1 MDGIKGWQMH
11 SKIFKI
17 FPTNTFDRFVEQL
30 PPSPLKPSALLPLL
44 PLYFKEGFL
53 DWIAFIISLQIP
65 LFLRGGSRGRSGSRW
80 CLVACLR
87 RLSSGQIT
95 KLKVSTEISITSLS
109 RPPPER
115 AIVCLRASASGRYIQ
130 ATTPIAIIGIIII
143 IIFVLNAIIVGVYL
157 VIYSRHMC
165 VPWYNCLARRRCTLS
180 NTAQANKYIC
190 WWCGHFYFFI
200 FSFQKSSFCLF
211 VQPIF
216 LLCPAYI
223 SFSFA
228 RLYFLPGQ
236 IEGRSEDIFPCQA
249 GGRREDI
256 AARLIT
262 LYPTNASPRALP
274 LLLLLLQQFTFSFW
288 KLDIWEGRRLLIK
301 LGN

>member
-130 ATTPIAIIGIIII
+130 ATTPIAIIDHWQQSHHNLRPKCHHRQC
-143 IIFVLNAIIVGVYL
+143 IFGDL
-157 VIYSRHMC
+157 
-165 VPWYNCLARRRCTLS
+165 
-180 NTAQANKYIC
+180 
-190 WWCGHFYFFI
+190 
-200 FSFQKSSFCLF
+200 
-211 VQPIF
+211 QPAHV
-216 LLCPAYI
+216 C
-223 SFSFA
+223 S
-228 RLYFLPGQ
+228 
-236 IEGRSEDIFPCQA
+236 
-249 GGRREDI
+249 
-256 AARLIT
+256 LI
-262 LYPTNASPRALP
+262 
-274 LLLLLLQQFTFSFW
+274 
-288 KLDIWEGRRLLIK
+288 
-301 LGN
+301 